1 MKQGFRV
8 SSAVDRSSHLQ
19 RTMDVIKAYALTPV
33 RIRPGQKAPT
43 SDWDPRRAANSEK
56 VLANLGDDNL
66 AVHLF
71 GRIVDVDVD
80 TFDVMIVEALDLC
93 LPASSLTWGRAS
105 KPRSHRLYVLDQD
118 FNRDDFGALLRAI
131 KALKVEDTSLSVE
144 IRGGTKSSAFVSVL
158 PGSVHPEGELYTWDS
173 LDTSVSPTAVTA
185 AELVDAV
192 RMAAAAALLSRY
204 WVKGIRNDMSLALA
218 GALWRMYSVV
228 LSASEISGG
237 EAPSSSEALARA
249 ERLMR
254 AITSLAGDDAN
265 DVQSRLV
272 NLRNTWK
279 KLDHDPSSKTV
290 GATRL
295 AELIGDAGAQVVRSL
310 YVLMADDAGALEF
323 EELAERFRIWY
334 GQGVLI
340 DLDMVERGMS
350 QFWMTREQTKNSMG
364 GRALNLGGKKVPVS
378 SILFSS
384 LAVGRVFGVTFDPSS
399 LDTVIEQDN
408 GAYVNQ
414 WRGFKVAPAA
424 EATEDEV
431 RPFLDYVTE
440 VVANRDEAAANW
452 VLDWCADILQDPA
465 KKPGTSLVL
474 VGLPGAGK
482 TFLGEC
488 ILGAIIGPTHYGQT
502 NSITSLTER
511 FNQLVDN
518 KLLLQCDEALHSYQ
532 RDTAAR
538 LKALVT
544 DQTMRIEPKFVNPYV
559 KPNHMRFVFTSNEET
574 AALFIDATPA
584 ERRFTV
590 LNVSGVRSSDGDYWQ
605 KLRSWT
611 AENLAKIARYLMDRK
626 YDKTSVRRPYA
637 TEAKRILQGVGVPL
651 EVSWLNERL
660 QSGFPLSGE
669 IHQYWW
675 QSFQMGRENEYS
687 ASNTLIADR
696 WPDTIHLPALEEDF
710 RKYVRDR
717 GKPLHTG
724 NVWLTIRGAFPE
736 ASIESI
742 GQRSVSITDSYT
754 NITQRRRVRLYTF
767 PSMERIL
774 EHLERKYGKVFGGL
788 SDNLDTNVPN
798 IEKAEY

>member
-1 MKQGFRV
+1 M
-8 SSAVDRSSHLQ
+8 SLPLDRDTHLQ
-19 RTMDVIKAYALTPV
+19 RTLDVIKAYSLTPV
-33 RIRPGQKAPT
+33 RIRAGQKAPT
-43 SDWDPRRAANSEK
+43 SDWDPRRVTVSEK

-66 AVHLF
+66 AVHMF

-80 TFDVMIVEALDLC
+80 TFDPLITEALDLC
-93 LPASSLTWGRAS
+93 LPVSTLVWGRAS

-118 FNRDDFGALLRAI
+118 FNRDEYAALLRAI
-131 KALKVEDTSLSVE
+131 KALKVENTSLSVE
-144 IRGGTKSSAFVSVL
+144 IRGGSKSAAFVSVL
-158 PGSVHPEGELYTWDS
+158 PGSIHPDGELYAWDTM
-173 LDTSVSPTAVTA
+173 DTSVSPTNVRAS
-185 AELVDAV
+185 ELVDAV
-192 RMAAAAALLSRY
+192 RMAAVAAMISNY
-204 WVKGIRNDMSLALA
+204 WVKGVRNDMSLALG

-228 LSASEISGG
+228 LSASEISGA
-237 EAPSSSEALARA
+237 EAPKSSEALERA

-254 AITSLAGDDAN
+254 TITTLADDDPA
-265 DVQSRLV
+265 DVKTRLM
-272 NLRNTWK
+272 NLRNTWR
-279 KLDHDPSSKTV
+279 KLDRDPSSKAV

-295 AELIGDAGAQVVRSL
+295 AELIGESGPQVVRNL

-350 QFWMTREQTKNSMG
+350 QFWMTREQAKNSMG
-364 GRALNLGGKKVPVS
+364 GRTLTLGGKKIPVS

-399 LDTVIEQDN
+399 TDTVIEQDDC
-408 GAYVNQ
+408 AYVNQ
-414 WRGFKVAPAA
+414 WRGFKVKPSDGV
-424 EATEDEV
+424 DESEI
-431 RPFLDYVTE
+431 RPFLDYVFE
-440 VVANRDEAAANW
+440 IVANGDEKAYEW

-474 VGLPGAGK
+474 VGMPGAGK

-502 NSITSLTER
+502 NSISSLTER

-590 LNVSGVRSSDGDYWQ
+590 LHVSGSRSSDGTYWQ
-605 KLRSWT
+605 GLREWT
-611 AENLAKIARYLMDRK
+611 TENLSKVAGYLVSRK
-626 YDKTSVRRPYA
+626 YEKSTVRRPYM
-637 TEAKRILQGVGVPL
+637 TEAKRVLQGVGVPL

-660 QSGFPLSGE
+660 QNGFPLSSDV
-669 IHQYWW
+669 HQHWW
-675 QSFQMGRENEYS
+675 QSFQMDKENEY
-687 ASNTLIADR
+687 ATSNTLIADR

-710 RKYVRDR
+710 RRYVRER

-736 ASIESI
+736 ASIESM
-742 GQRSVSITDSYT
+742 GQRSVSVTDSYT

-774 EHLERKYGKVFGGL
+774 EHLEKKYGKVFGGL
-788 SDNLDTNVPN
+788 GDTLNTSVPN

>member
-1 MKQGFRV
+1 M
-8 SSAVDRSSHLQ
+8 SSAVDRGSHLQ
-19 RTMDVIKAYALTPV
+19 RTLDVIKAYALTPV
-33 RIRPGQKAPT
+33 RIRAGQKSPT
-43 SDWDPRRAANSEK
+43 SDWDPRRTISPDK
-56 VLANLGDDNL
+56 VLVDIGDDNL

-80 TFDVMIVEALDLC
+80 TFDTLVVDALDLC
-93 LPASSLTWGRAS
+93 LPTSSLTWGRAS

-131 KALKVEDTSLSVE
+131 KSLKVGDTSLSVE
-144 IRGGTKSSAFVSVL
+144 IRGGAKSSAFVSVL
-158 PGSVHPEGELYTWDS
+158 PGSVHPGGELYTWDS
-173 LDTSVSPTAVTA
+173 MDISVSPTNVTA
-185 AELVDAV
+185 TDLVNAV
-192 RMAAAAALLSRY
+192 RMAAAAALISRY
-204 WVKGIRNDMSLALA
+204 WVKGVRNDMSLALA

-237 EAPSSSEALARA
+237 DAPSSSEALARA
-249 ERLMR
+249 ERLMHT
-254 AITSLAGDDAN
+254 ITSLAGDDPA
-265 DVQSRLV
+265 DTQSRMI
-272 NLRNTWK
+272 NLRTTWK
-279 KLDHDPSSKTV
+279 KLDNDPSSKTV

-295 AELIGDAGAQVVRSL
+295 AELIGDDGTQVVRSV

-399 LDTVIEQDN
+399 TDIVVEQD
-408 GAYVNQ
+408 GCAYVNQ
-414 WRGFKVAPAA
+414 WRGFKVEPA
-424 EATEDEV
+424 DEV
-431 RPFLDYVTE
+431 TEEDVKPFLDYIME
-440 VVANRDEAAANW
+440 IVANGDIDAANW
-452 VLDWCADILQDPA
+452 VLDWCADIMQDPA

-544 DQTMRIEPKFVNPYV
+544 DQTIRIEPKFVNPYV

-590 LNVSGVRSSDGDYWQ
+590 LNVSGIRSSDALYWRT
-605 KLRSWT
+605 LRGWT
-611 AENLAKIARYLMDRK
+611 AENLPKIARYLMARK
-626 YDKTSVRRPYA
+626 YDKASIRRPYA
-637 TEAKRILQGVGVPL
+637 TEAKRVLQGMGVPL

-660 QSGFPLSGE
+660 QSGFPLSGD

-675 QSFQMGRENEYS
+675 QSFQMGRESEYS
-687 ASNTLIADR
+687 TSNMLIADR

-710 RKYVRDR
+710 RRYVRDR

-724 NVWLTIRGAFPE
+724 NVWLTIRGVFPD
-736 ASIESI
+736 ASIESM

-767 PSMERIL
+767 PTVERIL

-788 SDNLDTNVPN
+788 SYDPEIDSPN

>member
-1 MKQGFRV
+1 VTANNSR
-8 SSAVDRSSHLQ
+8 DHHLQ
-19 RTMDVIKAYALTPV
+19 RTLEVIKAYSLNPV
-33 RIRPGQKAPT
+33 RIRAGQKAPT
-43 SDWDPRRAANSEK
+43 SDWDPRRASMPEK
-56 VLANLGDDNL
+56 ILTNLGDDNI

-80 TFDVMIVEALDLC
+80 TFEPLIIEALDLC
-93 LPASSLTWGRAS
+93 LPASSLVWGRAS

-118 FNRDDFGALLRAI
+118 FNRDEFGTLLRAI

-144 IRGGTKSSAFVSVL
+144 VRGGTKSAGFVSVL
-158 PGSVHPEGELYTWDS
+158 PGSIHPEGEVYTWDT
-173 LDTSVSPTAVTA
+173 LDTSVSPTQVRAP
-185 AELVDAV
+185 ELVDAV
-192 RMAAAAALLSRY
+192 RMAAAAAMLSRY
-204 WVKGIRNDMSLALA
+204 WVKGVRNDMSLALA

-228 LSASEISGG
+228 LSASEISGS
-237 EAPSSSEALARA
+237 EAPRSSEALDRA
-249 ERLMR
+249 ERLLR
-254 AITSLAGDDAN
+254 TITTLADDDPA
-265 DVQSRLV
+265 DVKSRV
-272 NLRNTWK
+272 MNLHSTWR
-279 KLDHDPSSKTV
+279 KLDRDPSSKAI

-295 AELIGDAGAQVVRSL
+295 AELIGPVGPQVVRNL
-310 YVLMADDAGALEF
+310 YILMADDAGTLEF

-350 QFWMTREQTKNSMG
+350 QFWMTREQAKNSMG
-364 GRALNLGGKKVPVS
+364 GRSLTLGGKKIPVS

-399 LDTVIEQDN
+399 TETVIEHDDC
-408 GAYVNQ
+408 AYVNQ
-414 WRGFKVAPAA
+414 WRGFKVDPA
-424 EATEDEV
+424 EDVTEDEV
-431 RPFLDYVTE
+431 RPFLDYVHE
-440 VVANRDEAAANW
+440 VVADKDDKAANW
-452 VLDWCADILQDPA
+452 VLDWCADVLQDPA

-474 VGLPGAGK
+474 VGMPGAGK

-488 ILGAIIGPTHYGQT
+488 VLGAIIGPTHYGQT

-590 LNVSGVRSSDGDYWQ
+590 LHVSGARSSDNNYWQ
-605 KLRSWT
+605 NLRQWT
-611 AENLAKIARYLMDRK
+611 ADNLPKIAKYLMDRK
-626 YDKTSVRRPYA
+626 YDKSSIRRPYA
-637 TEAKRILQGVGVPL
+637 TEAKRVLQGVGVPL

-660 QSGFPLSGE
+660 QNGFPLSGE
-669 IHQYWW
+669 VHQYWW
-675 QSFQMGRENEYS
+675 QCFQMDKEAEYS
-687 ASNTLIADR
+687 TSNMLIADR
-696 WPDTIHLPALEEDF
+696 WPDTIHLPAIEEDF
-710 RKYVRDR
+710 RRYVRER

-724 NVWLTIRGAFPE
+724 NVWLTIRGVFPDS
-736 ASIESI
+736 SIESI
-742 GQRSVSITDSYT
+742 GQRSVSVTDSYT

-788 SDNLDTNVPN
+788 SDTSEANVPN